1 MNEPETEAET
11 ETEARPSAGPE
22 PADVAHE
29 LGNRLAAIVA
39 FSHLIRTDPRLPA
52 DLHDQADLLVEEAGR
67 TRQLVERLL
76 ATVVPRSA
84 PAPAP
89 TGPPAAPD
97 LAPTPKPRAAP
108 PSSGPRPR
116 ILVVDDEPAVRDFLG
131 RTLQRIGYEPLLA
144 ATGAEA
150 LQIVQSD
157 PPDAILCDHRMA
169 GMTGAAFNDAVAE
182 TSPDLARRFA
192 FMTGDVTNPDLR
204 ALAGA
209 RGVTL
214 LAKPF
219 DMASVQQ
226 TLERI
231 VRA

>member
-1 MNEPETEAET
+1 VDEHETDPQT
-11 ETEARPSAGPE
+11 DPEARPSAGPE
-22 PADVAHE
+22 AADVAHE

-84 PAPAP
+84 PAPTAASP
-89 TGPPAAPD
+89 SPDPAS
-97 LAPTPKPRAAP
+97 TPQPRAAP
-108 PSSGPRPR
+108 ATSGPRPR
-116 ILVVDDEPAVRDFLG
+116 ILIVDDEPAIRDFLG
-131 RTLQRIGYEPLLA
+131 RTLERIGYELLLA

-150 LQIVQSD
+150 LEIVRSD

-204 ALAGA
+204 ALADA
-209 RGVTL
+209 RGVAL